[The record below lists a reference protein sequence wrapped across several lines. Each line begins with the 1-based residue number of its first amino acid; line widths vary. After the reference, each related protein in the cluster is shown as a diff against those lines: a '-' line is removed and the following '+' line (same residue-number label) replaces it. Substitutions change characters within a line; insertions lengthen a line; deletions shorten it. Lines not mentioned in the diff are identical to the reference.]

1 MVLSPQAPAEEDLAE
16 EAFLELNQEASDLY
30 GLLHSRFILTPRG
43 LAKVYQKYLGG
54 VYGTCPRALCDRQK
68 VLPVGLSDTLRT
80 SRFKTFCPRCEE
92 VYLPKVR
99 QINIDGA
106 YFGTSFPHVFL
117 KHYPLAVIL
126 PPKIYYYEPKIFGF
140 KIAGKR
146 GSKSFQPAIGHIKYV
161 EDSMQG
167 LELEQIREAQGQPT
181 AKIVQEDMKKLN
193 LNHQKPVTASVHEE
207 GNALEGGNKGGKKN
221 KKKNKK

>member
-1 MVLSPQAPAEEDLAE
+1 M
-16 EAFLELNQEASDLY
+16 
-30 GLLHSRFILTPRG
+30 
-43 LAKVYQKYLGG
+43 
-54 VYGTCPRALCDRQK
+54 
-68 VLPVGLSDTLRT
+68 LPVGLSDTLKT

-117 KHYPLAVIL
+117 QHYPLAVVL
-126 PPKIYYYEPKIFGF
+126 PPKIYHYEPKIFGF

-146 GSKSFQPAIGHIKYV
+146 GSQYFQPPKGNIRYV

-167 LELEQIREAQGQPT
+167 LELEDVQNSRGTELSKLDKALGRLTLAESEA
-181 AKIVQEDMKKLN
+181 A
-193 LNHQKPVTASVHEE
+193 E
-207 GNALEGGNKGGKKN
+207 GVNK
-221 KKKNKK
+221 